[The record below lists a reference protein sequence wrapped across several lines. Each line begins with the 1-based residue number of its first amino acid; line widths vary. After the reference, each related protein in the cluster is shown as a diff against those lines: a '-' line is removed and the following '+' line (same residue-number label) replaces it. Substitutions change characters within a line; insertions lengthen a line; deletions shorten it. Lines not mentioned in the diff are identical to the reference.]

1 MVVSCEH
8 VWREVS
14 NYLDHELD
22 AGLRAAIEDHLRS
35 CKHCTAVVDGTRNV
49 ITLYGDDR
57 LFILPKGFSE
67 RLERRISEETQPV
80 SGNWS
85 AWMMSAAAA
94 AVLAIGFMV
103 GDLVRPPDLRT
114 PHSQPAV
121 SVPAEMMVAV
131 NTAGKTFHK
140 PDCPYLHEEKNG
152 QVKLIAAAEAMRE
165 GYSPCARCMRE
176 YLRR

>member
-14 NYLDHELD
+14 NYLDHEVD
-22 AGLRAAIEDHLRS
+22 AALRAAIEEHLRS
-35 CKHCTAVVDGTRNV
+35 CKHCTAIVDGTRNV

-57 LFILPKGFSE
+57 FFTLPAGFSE
-67 RLERRISEETQPV
+67 RLERRIREEVQPP

-85 AWMMSAAAA
+85 VWMMTAAAA
-94 AVLAIGFMV
+94 ALLALGLMV
-103 GDLVRPPDLRT
+103 GHSVQAPNLRT
-114 PHSQPAV
+114 QHSRPAV
-121 SVPAEMMVAV
+121 AVPAEMMVAV

-140 PDCPYLHEEKNG
+140 QNCPYLHEEKG
-152 QVKLIAAAEAMRE
+152 EVKLMAAAEAIRE
-165 GYSPCARCMRE
+165 GYSPCPRCMRE

>member
-14 NYLDHELD
+14 NYLDHEVD
-22 AGLRAAIEDHLRS
+22 AALRSAIEEHLRS

-57 LFILPKGFSE
+57 LFPLPKGFSE
-67 RLERRISEETQPV
+67 RLERRIRQQVQIPR
-80 SGNWS
+80 GNWS
-85 AWMMSAAAA
+85 VWMMSAAAA
-94 AVLAIGFMV
+94 ALLALAFMV
-103 GDLVRPPDLRT
+103 GHSVQAPDLRT
-114 PHSQPAV
+114 RHSQPSAAV
-121 SVPAEMMVAV
+121 PGDMMVAV

-140 PDCPYLHEEKNG
+140 RDCPFLHEEAG
-152 QVKLIAAAEAMRE
+152 GEVRLMAAAEAIRE
-165 GYSPCARCMRE
+165 GYAPCPRCMRE